1 MQAGCIHSK
10 HHVITHAP
18 IPSGGF
24 GGIHGTK
31 FLHALLYLLV
41 ALCNLLLE
49 VVDEV
54 RRQVIKVLAA
64 AGNGVIDDELYLHLT
79 VGASQLIHPRR
90 GGSDLLLEDG
100 LLTIQH
106 RFQHKPSNGI
116 DNILS

>member
-31 FLHALLYLLV
+31 FLHALLYLLA
-41 ALCNLLLE
+41 ALRDLLLE

-54 RRQVIKVLAA
+54 RGQIVKVLAV
-64 AGNGVIDDELYLHLT
+64 AGNDVIDDELYLHLT
-79 VGASQLIHPRR
+79 VGASQLIQPRR
-90 GGSDLLLEDG
+90 GSGDLLLEDG

-106 RFQHKPSNGI
+106 RFLHKPSNRI
-116 DNILS
+116 DNVFS